1 MELTV
6 WLAFV
11 MASTIVILIPGP
23 TVIFIM
29 GLAINQGRQFVLPAA
44 LGVAFGDLIA
54 MSVSIAGLGA
64 LLLSSALL
72 FQIVKWGGA
81 LYLLYLGYRLFKSAS
96 SLSPALSTE
105 QHKPEQHLR
114 ARHLTSQHLTT
125 GQSFKAAAL
134 ITALNPKSI
143 AFFISFVPQ
152 FIDVSRELLLSPA
165 LQALILIATF
175 VFLGFINALL
185 YGFLTDNLHQR
196 MTTPL
201 IARWLTRLSGGI
213 LMGLGLTMALYKK
226 TAQ

>member
-1 MELTV
+1 MDLTV

-11 MASTIVILIPGP
+11 MASIIVILIPGP
-23 TVIFIM
+23 TVIFMM

-81 LYLLYLGYRLFKSAS
+81 LYLLYLGYRLFKSAE
-96 SLSPALSTE
+96 SLSLSTE
-105 QHKPEQHLR
+105 QHKPEH
-114 ARHLTSQHLTT
+114 HLTTRHLTT

-152 FIDVSRELLLSPA
+152 FIDIRGEVLLSPA
-165 LQALILIATF
+165 FQALVLIVTF
-175 VFLGFINALL
+175 VALGFINALL
-185 YGFLTDNLHQR
+185 YGLLTDSLHQR
-196 MTTPL
+196 MANPL

>member
-81 LYLLYLGYRLFKSAS
+81 LYLLYLGYRLFKSTAS
-96 SLSPALSTE
+96 SSLSTE

-152 FIDVSRELLLSPA
+152 FIDVRGELLLSPA

>member
-1 MELTV
+1 MDLTV

-11 MASTIVILIPGP
+11 MASIIVILIPGP
-23 TVIFIM
+23 TVIFMM
-29 GLAINQGRQFVLPAA
+29 GLAINQGRPFVLPAA

-81 LYLLYLGYRLFKSAS
+81 LYLIYLGYRLFKSAAS
-96 SLSPALSTE
+96 ASLSTE
-105 QHKPEQHLR
+105 QHKPEHHLSR
-114 ARHLTSQHLTT
+114 F
-125 GQSFKAAAL
+125 QSFKAAAL

-152 FIDVSRELLLSPA
+152 FINIRGEVLLSPA
-165 LQALILIATF
+165 LQALVLIATF

-185 YGFLTDNLHQR
+185 YGLLTDSLHQR
-196 MTTPL
+196 MANPL

>member
-1 MELTV
+1 MDLTV

-23 TVIFIM
+23 TVIFMM
-29 GLAINQGRQFVLPAA
+29 GLAINQGRKFVLPAA

-81 LYLLYLGYRLFKSAS
+81 LYLIYLGYRLFKSAE
-96 SLSPALSTE
+96 SLSLSTE
-105 QHKPEQHLR
+105 HHLIS
-114 ARHLTSQHLTT
+114 HHLTT

-152 FIDVSRELLLSPA
+152 FIDVRGEVLLSPA
-165 LQALILIATF
+165 LQALVLIATF

-185 YGFLTDNLHQR
+185 YGLLTDSLHQR
-196 MTTPL
+196 MASPL
-201 IARWLTRLSGGI
+201 IARWLTRLSGAV

-226 TAQ
+226 TGQ

>member
-1 MELTV
+1 MDLTV

-11 MASTIVILIPGP
+11 MASIIVIIIPGP
-23 TVIFIM
+23 TIIFM
-29 GLAINQGRQFVLPAA
+29 VGLAINQGRQFVLPAA
-44 LGVAFGDLIA
+44 LGVAFGDLVA

-72 FQIVKWGGA
+72 FQIVKWCGA
-81 LYLLYLGYRLFKSAS
+81 IYLLYLGYRLFRSAAS
-96 SLSPALSTE
+96 SPSFAAEQYKPAQPLNVS
-105 QHKPEQHLR
+105 
-114 ARHLTSQHLTT
+114 
-125 GQSFKAAAL
+125 QSFKAAAL

-152 FIDVSRELLLSPA
+152 FINIRGEVLFSPA
-165 LQALILIATF
+165 LQALVLIATF

-185 YGFLTDNLHQR
+185 YGLLTDSLHQR
-196 MTTPL
+196 MVSPF